1 MGIPLPSWRE
11 QQPQPVLPPLLSEYR
26 AYRRA
31 HNGVAE
37 STLGRDGESP
47 AGPTFTANIGRPSN
61 DRPMVSTDT
70 RGLFATIESTN
81 RRTPRTGLS

>member
-1 MGIPLPSWRE
+1 MS
-11 QQPQPVLPPLLSEYR
+11 
-26 AYRRA
+26 RRA
-31 HNGVAE
+31 ISVAAHSRAWYVAMK

-47 AGPTFTANIGRPSN
+47 AGPTFTANMGRPSN